1 VNIYN
6 AVKHLKIRTK
16 IDNMKLSPKQ
26 IITLAVILVA
36 AAIGYYFW
44 TTSEPKYIQIYQSQI
59 DSAQNNIDSLKTEIV
74 KSDIIIDSLH
84 KEIIIIDKENI
95 ILKEKIVLIKQEA
108 NEKINNVDKLNIS
121 ELNKFFTDRYNY

>member
-1 VNIYN
+1 MKKYFNIQLI
-6 AVKHLKIRTK
+6 A
-16 IDNMKLSPKQ
+16 
-26 IITLAVILVA
+26 IIIL
-36 AAIGYYFW
+36 AIGFFTIYYLW
-44 TTSEPKYIQIYQSQI
+44 STSIPDYIETYQTKI

-84 KEIIIIDKENI
+84 KEIIIIDKENT

>member
-1 VNIYN
+1 MKYYYYFKKIGLYIIPLII
-6 AVKHLKIRTK
+6 AGIICYYLFIRT
-16 IDNMKLSPKQ
+16 SPN
-26 IITLAVILVA
+26 
-36 AAIGYYFW
+36 
-44 TTSEPKYIQIYQSQI
+44 YIEQYQQTI

-84 KEIIIIDKENI
+84 KEIIIIDKENT

>member
-1 VNIYN
+1 
-6 AVKHLKIRTK
+6 
-16 IDNMKLSPKQ
+16 MKLSPKQ
-26 IITLAVILVA
+26 IITIAIVLVA

-59 DSAQNNIDSLKTEIV
+59 DSAQNNIDSLKVEIV

-95 ILKEKIVLIKQEA
+95 VLKEKIVLIKQEA

-121 ELNKFFTDRYNY
+121 ELNQFFTDRYKY

>member
-1 VNIYN
+1 
-6 AVKHLKIRTK
+6 
-16 IDNMKLSPKQ
+16 MKLSPKQ
-26 IITLAVILVA
+26 IITIAVVLVA

-44 TTSEPKYIQIYQSQI
+44 TTSEPKYIQTYQSQI
-59 DSAQNNIDSLKTEIV
+59 DSAQNNIDSLKVEIV

-95 ILKEKIVLIKQEA
+95 VLKEKIVLIKQEA

-121 ELNKFFTDRYNY
+121 ELNQFFTDRYKY

>member
-1 VNIYN
+1 M
-6 AVKHLKIRTK
+6 RF
-16 IDNMKLSPKQ
+16 SPKL
-26 IITLAVILVA
+26 IITLAITLVVVA
-36 AAIGYYFW
+36 TSYYIW
-44 TTSEPKYIQIYQSQI
+44 TTSTPNYIEHYQSQI
-59 DSAQNNIDSLKTEIV
+59 DSAQNNIDLLKTEIV

-84 KEIIIIDKENI
+84 KEIIIIDKENT